1 MVDRYEQDMHISNW
15 LTSKGLLAS
24 IPWLTIAKVQA
35 PFARFLLVEI
45 EQYPGGSEVADKNKF
60 DNLRSGIEFADN

>member
-1 MVDRYEQDMHISNW
+1 
-15 LTSKGLLAS
+15 
-24 IPWLTIAKVQA
+24 VQA